1 MDRKT
6 GADAP
11 RKQREITLRKP
22 PKCGLLRGGHGCQGC
37 FSSSE
42 RACGAGTGTL
52 HPIQEDFLACI
63 SHRSLAKRVR
73 GPWIRGARSG
83 RAEAYLNNTLRTG
96 GGALRA
102 QRNEVDPGLL
112 RVAAEGV

>member
-73 GPWIRGARSG
+73 GPRSQSEDSEARLG
-83 RAEAYLNNTLRTG
+83 RRAEAYLNNTLSTG
-96 GGALRA
+96 GAPWPSA
-102 QRNEVDPGLL
+102 TK
-112 RVAAEGV
+112 